1 MKKFYISLLGSALLS
16 IIVLGWL
23 IDAFSQQTQT
33 PQDVFSSETQMIKG
47 FAKQLAKLDAKQREQ
62 AITDIN
68 QDFAVQLEYRPTQ
81 SLALPH
87 SLLSQITQQVLV

>member
-1 MKKFYISLLGSALLS
+1 MKKFYLSLLGSALLS

-23 IDAFSQQTQT
+23 IDAFSQQTQA

-47 FAKQLAKLDAKQREQ
+47 FAKQIAKLDAKQREQ

-68 QDFAVQLEYRPTQ
+68 QDF
-81 SLALPH
+81 
-87 SLLSQITQQVLV
+87 